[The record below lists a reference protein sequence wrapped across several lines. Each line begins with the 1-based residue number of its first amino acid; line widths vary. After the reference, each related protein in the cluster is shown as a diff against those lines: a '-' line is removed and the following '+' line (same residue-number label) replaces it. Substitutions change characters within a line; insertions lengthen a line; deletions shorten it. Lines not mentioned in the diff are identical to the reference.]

1 MLLKPLSTWEKQSSL
16 LRVVLTLAGIF
27 FSLTLA
33 LALNRYYSFYA
44 TYDHGLFNQLFW
56 NSIHGRFFQSSLSS
70 ANSSGALLDSQI
82 PSASY
87 YHLGQHFVL
96 DFLLWLPIYA
106 LFPAPV
112 TLVVLQ
118 VALITA
124 GGLVLYALARH
135 YLPPHLAV
143 AIAASFYGA
152 NTIIGPTLDNFYEQ
166 CQIPLFVFGL
176 LLALEKRCWWL
187 FWLLVALTLGI
198 REDTGIILFGIG
210 VYLVVSHRYPRIG
223 LALCMLSFSYV
234 VAVTNI
240 LMPLFS
246 NDNSR
251 LYLAPYFGKFVH
263 SQNPSTLELLWAII
277 TQPSMIF
284 EVFFTDFDRRLKYF
298 SALWLPL
305 AFVPAISPTAWTI
318 AGFPLLEVLLQKNK
332 DAISVNT
339 RYTLSLAPGLFYGAI
354 LWWHKDSKKFKLR
367 FRRFWTTCI
376 ALSLLFTVTSNPHR
390 SLYFLVPHSIKPWV
404 YVSLSQKWEHASHVQ
419 TLMKLIS
426 PDASVSTTSHLVPH
440 LSSRREIVRLPVMQI
455 RNDSGEIT
463 DVDYALVDM
472 WQLQQHKLVGIV
484 DWARLRASVSVIDRV
499 LEQGK
504 YGMIQVQ
511 NGVLLLQKRV
521 DSDPQAMS
529 DWLRLREQL
538 KPVWQSLN

>member
-1 MLLKPLSTWEKQSSL
+1 MLKPLILWERSG
-16 LRVVLTLAGIF
+16 LRVALTLAGIF
-27 FSLTLA
+27 FSLTLV
-33 LALNRYYSFYA
+33 LSLNRYYSFFS

-56 NSIHGRFFQSSLSS
+56 NSIHGHFFQSSLSS
-70 ANSSGALLDSQI
+70 ANSSSALLDGQI

-118 VALITA
+118 VALMTA

-166 CQIPLFVFGL
+166 CQLPLFVFGL
-176 LLALEKRCWWL
+176 LLALEKRRWRL

-210 VYLVVSHRYPRIG
+210 VYLIVSHRYPRIG
-223 LALCMLSFSYV
+223 LILCALSFSYV

-277 TQPSMIF
+277 SQPSMIL
-284 EVFFTDFDRRLKYF
+284 EAFFSDFDRRVRYI
-298 SALWLPL
+298 SAQLLPL
-305 AFVPAISPTAWTI
+305 AFVPAVSPTAWTVT
-318 AGFPLLEVLLQKNK
+318 GFPLLEVLLQKNK
-332 DAISVNT
+332 DAVSVNT

-354 LWWHKDSKKFKLR
+354 LWWHNHSKKFNPQ

-376 ALSLLFTVTSNPHR
+376 ALSLLFTITSNPHKA
-390 SLYFLVPHSIKPWV
+390 LYFLVPHSIKPWT
-404 YVSLSQKWEHASHVQ
+404 YISLSQKWQHAGDVQ

-426 PDASVSTTSHLVPH
+426 PDASVSTTSHLIPH

-455 RNDSGEIT
+455 HGDSGKIT

-472 WQLQQHKLVGIV
+472 WQLKQHKLVGAV
-484 DWARLRASVSVIDRV
+484 DWSRLQATVSVLDRV
-499 LEQGK
+499 FKQRK
-504 YGMIQVQ
+504 YGMIKVQ
-511 NGVLLLQKRV
+511 GGVLLLQKGV
-521 DSDPQAMS
+521 DSEPQAIS
-529 DWLRLREQL
+529 AWLRLREQL
-538 KPVWQSLN
+538 KPIWQSSK